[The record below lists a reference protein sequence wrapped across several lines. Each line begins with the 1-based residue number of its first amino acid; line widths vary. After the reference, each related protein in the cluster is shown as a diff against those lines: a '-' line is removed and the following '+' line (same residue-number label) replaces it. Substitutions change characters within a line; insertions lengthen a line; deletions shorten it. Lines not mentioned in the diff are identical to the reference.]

1 MYIIYIVFG
10 VVTGGAGEGGG
21 YPPLKKKYIYIFE
34 A

>member
-21 YPPLKKKYIYIFE
+21 YPPLKKKIYIYF
-34 A
+34 